1 MTMFI
6 KQNLYESTKMMNSM
20 IANRQEIAVGDP
32 VLVIDT
38 MLAGETGAILAEV
51 IEIRRI
57 LGEETYLIE
66 CETGD
71 RKLVSANQIS
81 PVELST
87 K

>member
-1 MTMFI
+1 
-6 KQNLYESTKMMNSM
+6 MMNART
-20 IANRQEIAVGDP
+20 IANRQEIALGDP
-32 VLVIDT
+32 VVVMDT
-38 MLAGETGAILAEV
+38 RLAGETGAILGEV

-71 RKLVSANQIS
+71 RKLVNANQIR